1 MDTIEE
7 RLPPNSIEAE
17 EAVLGSILID
27 PDAYYE
33 VARILTRPTDFYSTR
48 NRWVWEAIRQLS
60 DAGLAIDVVTVI
72 DKPRQHGHQDEAGG
86 ERVVLRP
93 THAAHTTKHIQRSPK
108 IRTQGDSTK
117 RR

>member
-33 VARILTRPTDFYSTR
+33 VARILTRSTDFYSTR
-48 NRWVWEAIRQLS
+48 NRWVC
-60 DAGLAIDVVTVI
+60 T
-72 DKPRQHGHQDEAGG
+72 
-86 ERVVLRP
+86 RP
-93 THAAHTTKHIQRSPK
+93 TDRTVASNRSP
-108 IRTQGDSTK
+108 S
-117 RR
+117 